1 MSKERPRFVHLHVHS
16 HYSLLDGASLVDSL
30 LARTA
35 EYEQEAIA
43 LTDHGNLY
51 GAVEF
56 HDHARKMGI
65 RPILGMEA
73 YLAAKSMK
81 LKADKERNPTTHLT
95 LLAENEEGWR
105 NLIKL
110 ASLANLEGF
119 YRKPRIDK
127 EALAS
132 HSKGLIA
139 LSGCLSGELNRLL
152 ARGEEKKALQVA
164 GEYRDILGKDN
175 FFLEIMR
182 IGMPRQDDLNE
193 GLARIARE
201 LSLGL
206 VATNDVHYLG
216 KDDWQVQD
224 VLLAIHTGA
233 LLADQDRFRVHTR
246 EIYLKSPEE
255 MTLLFRDVPEA
266 LENTWTIAQ
275 RCDVEIP
282 RGVYHLPVF
291 KTDDGTPPEEFFLRL
306 CEKGLKERYGENP
319 PKEARERLEKET
331 KVVLQMGFASYF
343 LIVWD
348 FIEYARKNGI
358 PVGPGRG
365 SAAGSIVAYVLRIT
379 DVDPLRYNLLFERF
393 LNAERISMPDID
405 VDICREGRQQVIEY
419 VRERYGRESVSQII
433 TFTTMAARRAIR
445 DVGRVLDIPLAEVD
459 KISKKVTEGTLKQS
473 LEKDPELAALRNVDE
488 DHRKLFEY
496 ALKIEGLARDPS
508 THAAGVV
515 IADKPLL
522 EYAPL
527 ARPQGEV
534 VTQWQMTQVERI
546 GLLKMDLLG
555 LKNLTI
561 LDKAVRLVKENR
573 GVEIDLDHLPLD
585 CPKTFELL
593 RRADTA
599 GIFQLESKGM
609 RDLLVRLQPTKFED
623 IIALNALHRPGPMES
638 GMVDTYVANKR
649 GDLPVTYPHEDLK
662 EILED
667 TYGNIVYQEQVMLI
681 SVKIAG
687 FSMNEADSLRKAM
700 GKKNDAI
707 MAGFRSKF
715 VEGAVKRGYGKKF
728 AADLFGNME
737 KFARYGFN
745 KSHATAY
752 AILAYR
758 TAYMKAHYPL
768 EFSCALMS
776 CDAGD
781 TDKLQHFVADAKA
794 RGIQVLP
801 PDVNKSGVEFQV
813 EGEAIRYALVAL
825 KGVGENAAQAIVQA
839 RERLEGGF
847 QDLAHFCEEVD
858 LSVCNRATLES
869 LIKAGAME
877 SITPGRLEALEDL
890 DRCMRV
896 GMEFQKDKKR
906 GQASLFGAAPAGKPR
921 GKTIPR
927 PRRRSNRE
935 LSPAQRLAMEKEALG
950 FFLTG
955 HPFEGKKPFYLTLAG
970 NSLKDLLSAEAN
982 GSPLEVTASGI
993 ITELKER
1000 PIKKPGPHMGE
1011 KMARAVLDDLTAKVP
1026 LVFFPSAW
1034 GEVKSRVQE
1043 DGIVFIRGNLHLS
1056 PQPEIRVETV
1066 YTPESMM
1073 RMRIKSLF
1081 LTLPDEWIQ
1090 RREKLEEF
1098 AEWIGRNR
1106 GDKRIFL
1113 AFRGERD
1120 KVCVMASPGFS
1131 VTVTET
1137 FLEEL
1142 EKRLGKGSV
1151 EMTLAPLPPLP
1162 RRNRWARSG

>member
-1 MSKERPRFVHLHVHS
+1 MSKEKPRFVHLHVHS

-30 LARTA
+30 LAKTA
-35 EYEQEAIA
+35 EYGQEAIA

-56 HDHARKMGI
+56 HDHAWKMGI

-73 YLAAKSMK
+73 YLAVRSMK

-110 ASLANLEGF
+110 SSLANLEGF

-127 EALAS
+127 EALAR
-132 HSKGLIA
+132 HSKGIIA

-152 ARGEEKKALQVA
+152 ARGEEKKALQAA
-164 GEYRDILGKDN
+164 GEYRDIFGKDN

-206 VATNDVHYLG
+206 VATNDVHYLE
-216 KDDWQVQD
+216 KEDWQVQD

-233 LLADQDRFRVHTR
+233 LLTDQDRFRVHTR

-266 LENTWTIAQ
+266 LENTWAVAQ
-275 RCDVEIP
+275 RCKVEIP
-282 RGVYHLPVF
+282 KGVYHLPVF
-291 KTDDGTPPEEFFLRL
+291 KTEDGTPPEEFFLRL
-306 CEKGLKERYGENP
+306 CEAGLKERYGDP
-319 PKEARERLEKET
+319 PPREAQERLDMET

-348 FIEYARKNGI
+348 FIRYARKKGI

-405 VDICREGRQQVIEY
+405 VDICREGRQEVIEY
-419 VRERYGRESVSQII
+419 VRKRYGRDSVCQII
-433 TFTTMAARRAIR
+433 TFTTMAARRALR
-445 DVGRVLDIPLAEVD
+445 DVGRVLDIPLGEVD
-459 KISKKVTEGTLKQS
+459 KICKKVTEGTLQAS
-473 LEKDPELAALRNVDE
+473 LAKDPELSALRDT
-488 DHRKLFEY
+488 DDAHRRLFEY

-515 IADKPLL
+515 IADKPLQ
-522 EYAPL
+522 EYSPL
-527 ARPQGEV
+527 AKPQGEV
-534 VTQWQMTQVERI
+534 VTQWQKNQVERI

-561 LDKAVRLVKENR
+561 LEKAVRLVKENR
-573 GVEIDLDHLPLD
+573 GIEIDLDHLPLD

-593 RRADTA
+593 RRADTS
-599 GIFQLESKGM
+599 GIFQLESQGM
-609 RDLLVRLQPTKFED
+609 RDLLTRLQPTKFED

-649 GDLPVTYPHEDLK
+649 GERPVTYPHEDLK

-707 MAGFRSKF
+707 MAGFRNKF

-728 AADLFGNME
+728 AQDLFGNME
-737 KFARYGFN
+737 KFAKYGFN

-768 EFSCALMS
+768 EFACALMS

-781 TDKLQHFVADAKA
+781 TDKLQHFVADARA
-794 RGIQVLP
+794 RGIRVLP

-813 EGEAIRYALVAL
+813 EGDAIRYALVAL
-825 KGVGENAAQAIVQA
+825 KGVGENAAQAIVRA
-839 RERLEGGF
+839 RERLDGGF
-847 QDLAHFCEEVD
+847 LDLAHFCEEVD
-858 LSVCNRATLES
+858 LSICNKGTLES
-869 LIKAGAME
+869 LIKAGAMD
-877 SITPGRLEALEDL
+877 SITPGPLEALEDL

-896 GMEFQKDKKR
+896 GMEAQKDKKR
-906 GQASLFGAAPAGKPR
+906 GQASLFGAGPGREKKAKAV
-921 GKTIPR
+921 PR
-927 PRRRSNRE
+927 PSTRRKRA
-935 LSPAQRLAMEKEALG
+935 LSPAQRLAMEKEAVG

-955 HPFEGKKPFYLTLAG
+955 HPFERKKPFYLTLAG
-970 NSLKDLLSAEAN
+970 TTLEDILSGRVKEPPA
-982 GSPLEVTASGI
+982 EVTVSGI
-993 ITELKER
+993 INGLKVG
-1000 PIKKPGPHMGE
+1000 PVKKPGPHQGKM
-1011 KMARAVLDDLTAKVP
+1011 MARAVLDDLTAKLRV
-1026 LVFFPSAW
+1026 VFFPLAW
-1034 GEVKSRVQE
+1034 AEVKNRIQE
-1043 DGIVFIRGNLHLS
+1043 DGIVFLRGNLQAS
-1056 PQPEIRVETV
+1056 SKQEIHVEAA
-1066 YTPESMM
+1066 YTPEQMM
-1073 RMRIKSLF
+1073 RLRIKSL
-1081 LTLPDEWIQ
+1081 LLSLPDEWAED
-1090 RREKLEEF
+1090 RKKLEEF
-1098 AEWIGRNR
+1098 AAWIARNR
-1106 GDKRIFL
+1106 GDKRLFL
-1113 AFRGERD
+1113 TFRGERN
-1120 KVCVMASPGFS
+1120 KQCVMASPAFS
-1131 VTVTET
+1131 VNVTEA

-1142 EKRLGKGSV
+1142 EERLGKDSV

-1162 RRNRWARSG
+1162 RRNRWAKIG